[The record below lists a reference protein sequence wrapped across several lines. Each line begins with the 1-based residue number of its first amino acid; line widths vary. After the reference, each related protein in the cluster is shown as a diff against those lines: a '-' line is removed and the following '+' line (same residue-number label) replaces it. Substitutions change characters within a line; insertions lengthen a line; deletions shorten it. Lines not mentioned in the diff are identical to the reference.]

1 MKNKSSEKQYIDNN
15 GTRMTLE
22 DAMIRNISFLNC
34 HNLPDI
40 GVVNIKTRESIIFED
55 LVTFICT
62 KFVKETE
69 KMTSDPLDDNGPY
82 AGLGRYRKPYC
93 QMNYAKRRK
102 ISKKIID
109 SILGKQ

>member
-40 GVVNIKTRESIIFED
+40 GIVNIKTRESITFED

-62 KFVKETE
+62 KFVKEME
-69 KMTSDPLDDNGPY
+69 KMTSDPLDYTWDDT
-82 AGLGRYRKPYC
+82 ALGKYRKPYLK
-93 QMNYAKRRK
+93 MSYEKRRK

-109 SILGKQ
+109 SILVKQ